1 METVVTALPEALSE
15 VARGIN
21 EKAAEKR
28 WSISARIAFRFICSY
43 FVLYSFPAPLG
54 FVEFYLAQWGS
65 WVPWLYERLL
75 GWSDAMWTA
84 PTLWM
89 AAHVFHVTAS
99 SVENG
104 SGDRTFDWVQLALFL
119 VLAAALTLI
128 WSALDR
134 KNRYDERIYPW
145 FRLYMRIVLA
155 MIILYY
161 GAAKIFPSQF
171 YAIPLSRYMQP
182 LAAGSPMGLLWSMM
196 SASRTYTFFAGFV
209 ETLAAVLLFV
219 PRFATLGGLV
229 AVAAMTNV
237 FMLNVGYDVPVKLE
251 AFNLLVAGILVAGAD
266 LPNIAALFLFN
277 RPLRLYTPAPLFR
290 RPWLNR
296 AGLAAQLACCALF
309 VPAALLTLQG
319 SAAKRAASP
328 PYYGLWK
335 VQSFRLQGT
344 LRPPLTTDSVR
355 WRQVAFDHFDRF
367 WIQPMDGLPGAYY
380 MTIGAKQTTL
390 SLKSIGWESGASEAS
405 PSGPTLGTFAIRVRT
420 ADHLVLDGKFRGKR
434 IEATLS
440 RVPLSSFLLV
450 NRSFHWIN
458 ETPFNR

>member
-1 METVVTALPEALSE
+1 METVDTALPEALADVVRE
-15 VARGIN
+15 TN
-21 EKAAEKR
+21 ERAAETR
-28 WSISARIAFRFICSY
+28 WNIGTRIAFRFICSY

-54 FVEFYLAQWGS
+54 FVEFYLVQWGS
-65 WVPWLYERLL
+65 WISWLYERLF
-75 GWSDAMWTA
+75 GWSDTMWNA
-84 PTLWM
+84 PTLWT

-99 SVENG
+99 PVENG
-104 SGDRTFDWVQLALFL
+104 SGDRTFDWIQLALL
-119 VLAAALTLI
+119 VVLAVMATLV

-134 KNRYDERIYPW
+134 KSRYDERIYPW

-229 AVAAMTNV
+229 AAAAMTNV

-251 AFNLLVAGILVAGAD
+251 AFNLLVTGVLIAGPD
-266 LPNIAALFLFN
+266 LLNIAALFLFN
-277 RPLRLYTPAPLFR
+277 RPLKLYTPEPLFR
-290 RPWLNR
+290 RGRLNR
-296 AGLAAQLACCALF
+296 AGLIAQLACCAIF

-319 SAAKRAASP
+319 SAAKRAARP

-335 VQSFRLQGT
+335 VQSFRLQGA

-380 MTIGAKQTTL
+380 MTIGAKQATL
-390 SLKSIGWESGASEAS
+390 SLKSIGWESGASEDS
-405 PSGPTLGTFAIRVRT
+405 PSGPTLGTFAIRLRT
-420 ADHLVLDGKFRGKR
+420 PDRMVLDGRFAGKR
-434 IEATLS
+434 IEATLN

-450 NRSFHWIN
+450 NRGFHWIN